1 MRSSC
6 PTAAPHPTTHAHTLA
21 LAHTFSEELPSCHS
35 QAFLLP
41 AWLAQKDAGV
51 TQRVTPGLERGTSVC
66 QPQGG
71 PSSSS
76 PLMQPRVALI
86 SQRLPRRLMDGVSRL
101 AGSQKWSWVD
111 RVGVEG
117 TTRMGAPRRLG
128 TRKEAIRPRLWETAG
143 ATWWLWSSLSPW
155 DERRRSSP
163 RTQAPA
169 GQLKR
174 AHGVGVGHCLWA

>member
-6 PTAAPHPTTHAHTLA
+6 PTAAPHPTTHAHTLT
-21 LAHTFSEELPSCHS
+21 LAHTFSEEPPSCHS

-86 SQRLPRRLMDGVSRL
+86 SQRLPRRSMDGVSRL

-117 TTRMGAPRRLG
+117 DHWDGGSQETWH
-128 TRKEAIRPRLWETAG
+128 KEG
-143 ATWWLWSSLSPW
+143 SH
-155 DERRRSSP
+155 
-163 RTQAPA
+163 QAPS
-169 GQLKR
+169 
-174 AHGVGVGHCLWA
+174 VGNCGGHMVALVQPQSLG